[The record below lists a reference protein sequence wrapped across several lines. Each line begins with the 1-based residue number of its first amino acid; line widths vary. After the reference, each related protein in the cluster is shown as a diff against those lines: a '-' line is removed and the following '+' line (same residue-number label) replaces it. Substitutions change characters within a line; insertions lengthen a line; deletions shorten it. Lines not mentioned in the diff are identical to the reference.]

1 MNKKK
6 FFLKDFDY
14 NLPEKLIA
22 QEPTVKRDDC
32 RLLYLNKRNGN
43 IRHDKFKSLLNFLQ
57 KGDVL
62 VFNNSQVFP
71 ARLHGFKKESKGKIE
86 ILLHHCLNKNKEEF
100 WESMIKGK
108 VRPGLTLVFSK
119 NLEAEVISKNEDGLC
134 ILKFNQEGEKFFKII
149 EKIGETP
156 LPPYIRRDKGLLK
169 NDQKNYQTVFANS
182 DFKGSSAAP
191 TAGLH
196 FTKKMIH
203 ELEIKG
209 VEIIYITLHV
219 GLGTFAP
226 VKTENMLDHK
236 MHKEYVI
243 IDPKT
248 AKKLEQAKK
257 NKKRIIPVGTTSL
270 RAIESFY
277 YVKNKKNSFWT
288 DIYIYPGY
296 KFKYSQ
302 ALITNFH
309 LPKSTLLLLVSALAK
324 EDNIKKAYSEAI
336 LKEYRFFSY
345 GDAMIIY

>member
-1 MNKKK
+1 MNKKE
-6 FFLKDFDY
+6 FLLKDFDY
-14 NLPEKLIA
+14 HLPENLIA
-22 QEPTVKRDDC
+22 QKPTVKRDDC
-32 RLLYLNKRNGN
+32 RLLYLNKKNGN
-43 IRHDKFKSLLNFLQ
+43 IKHEKFKSLINFLQ

-71 ARLHGFKKESKGKIE
+71 ARLHGFKKETKGKIE
-86 ILLHHCLNKNKEEF
+86 ILLHHCLYINNQEF

-108 VRPGLTLVFSK
+108 VRTGTILVFSK
-119 NLEAEVISKNEDGLC
+119 NLAAEIISKNDDGLY
-134 ILKFNQEGEKFFKII
+134 ILKFNQQGDKFFKII

-156 LPPYIRRDKGLLK
+156 LPPYIKRKKGLLK
-169 NDQKNYQTVFANS
+169 SDPKNYQTVFANS
-182 DFKGSSAAP
+182 SLKGSSAAP

-203 ELEIKG
+203 ELEKKG
-209 VEIIYITLHV
+209 VEILYVTLHV

-226 VKTENMLDHK
+226 VKTENMLEHK
-236 MHKEYVI
+236 MHKEFVI
-243 IDPKT
+243 IDSKT
-248 AKKLEQAKK
+248 AKKLEQNKK
-257 NKKRIIPVGTTSL
+257 DKKRIIPVGTTSL

-277 YVKNKKNSFWT
+277 YHKDKGNSFWT

-296 KFKYSQ
+296 KFKYSS

-324 EDNIKKAYSEAI
+324 KENIKKAYQEAI
-336 LKEYRFFSY
+336 LQKYRFFSY